1 MTNNKLGLLTL
12 MVVCLAALGTAGAQT
27 MRHDKMDSR
36 AARADIQ
43 RLKQIRKQDVRAG
56 NWGKVA
62 QDARLIAKDKHFVHS
77 DKRKMGDGG

>member
-1 MTNNKLGLLTL
+1 MG
-12 MVVCLAALGTAGAQT
+12 ALGTAGAQT
-27 MRHDKMDSR
+27 MRHDEMDFR

-43 RLKQIRKQDVRAG
+43 RLKQIPKQDVRAG

-62 QDARLIAKDKHFVHS
+62 QDDRLIAKDKQFIHG